1 MMKVRFILC
10 ILMFV
15 SITFSGCMF
24 EPYSVVVSNSK
35 NTGDF
40 LRFEGIDFDQV
51 WIPQKSDLEGIYSA
65 LKTYLESNTTIKT
78 KTCMDREYVL
88 AHLPQYNR
96 EYSGFVKS
104 GTRYIVCNMI
114 LLADVCRKPSDNEFT
129 IILDGGCG
137 IVRVVFEAKSKTV
150 VHIDCNGMG

>member
-1 MMKVRFILC
+1 MIKVRFILFT
-10 ILMFV
+10 LTLV
-15 SITFSGCMF
+15 SISLSGCTF
-24 EPYSVVVSNSK
+24 APYSVVVTDSK
-35 NTGDF
+35 NTRDF

-51 WIPQKSDLEGIYSA
+51 WIPQKSYLEGVDSA

-78 KTCMDREYVL
+78 ETWVDREYVL
-88 AHLPQYNR
+88 SHLHQYNR

-104 GTRYIVCNMI
+104 GTKYIVCNMI
-114 LLADVCRKPSDNEFT
+114 LFANVCRKPPDNKFT

-137 IVRVVFEAKSKTV
+137 ILRVVFEAKSKTV